1 MYILLISLLWLA
13 ISACAMADNSQQQ
26 EQYSKSDSMPSL
38 TSSERSLAT
47 TESRGGGNLAPNFD
61 LSTVTVEIDGS
72 YTPRSENIIDVL
84 TALDSGVGA
93 AVNFNMAF
101 SHNTY
106 VLTADGR
113 QTLEVIARAIRY
125 LDSSVSIDIEIPA
138 KDEND
143 RSLTTRRGKEL
154 VRILGSNYGLKNQ
167 IRFYI
172 STEDA
177 LASSMPNKEFRKG
190 TDIKR
195 VTVLN
200 LGTAG

>member
-1 MYILLISLLWLA
+1 
-13 ISACAMADNSQQQ
+13 
-26 EQYSKSDSMPSL
+26 
-38 TSSERSLAT
+38 
-47 TESRGGGNLAPNFD
+47 
-61 LSTVTVEIDGS
+61 
-72 YTPRSENIIDVL
+72 
-84 TALDSGVGA
+84 
-93 AVNFNMAF
+93 MAF

-125 LDSSVSIDIEIPA
+125 LDSSVSIDIEIPV

-143 RSLTTRRGKEL
+143 RSLTNRRGKEL

-177 LASSMPNKEFRKG
+177 LASSMPKKKFRKG